1 MHVRLRRILA
11 TTAFRGV
18 IAAVATSFALS
29 AHAQTVTLA
38 EAADLMQTTELQ
50 YEILDLEEAVAAE
63 VTRQAR
69 GQRLPRVRL
78 SVSYIQTQ
86 QDIVNQDNEAF
97 QEGTSSYPTTTF
109 SLAATQ
115 PLYDAVRFRALPL
128 ARAEEEVISLQAEA
142 ARMELTNLMVAAYLN
157 VARAQLQ
164 IDQASAVLR
173 VRTQF
178 ERDLGILVSAG
189 RADAER
195 QLRAQGDIF
204 AARADQSDAEIDL
217 VEALFELQRFIGP
230 AVDGVA
236 YRSGVGVANL
246 SSFLG
251 TFTPDRL
258 NELNPGIQI
267 ARAELAVAE
276 SRLRRTRGAY
286 QPTANLTLEFE
297 DQTTEGSLF
306 GGGSQVQS
314 TEIGIQLDWSIYEGG
329 VRRSQVREAQRRVEI
344 AMLRVAQ
351 AEELAQRRYVALTE
365 VLESALAVVAAN
377 AQDGRVASERVQ
389 VAQEQL
395 DAGRGSL
402 EPLLEAQLR
411 RDTLVLRAQ
420 SVRMRAVG
428 YQAQLYALFGA
439 LDIDTL
445 SQDFSGG

>member
-1 MHVRLRRILA
+1 
-11 TTAFRGV
+11 
-18 IAAVATSFALS
+18 
-29 AHAQTVTLA
+29 
-38 EAADLMQTTELQ
+38 
-50 YEILDLEEAVAAE
+50 
-63 VTRQAR
+63 
-69 GQRLPRVRL
+69 
-78 SVSYIQTQ
+78 
-86 QDIVNQDNEAF
+86 
-97 QEGTSSYPTTTF
+97 
-109 SLAATQ
+109 
-115 PLYDAVRFRALPL
+115 
-128 ARAEEEVISLQAEA
+128 
-142 ARMELTNLMVAAYLN
+142 MVAAYLN